1 VVEDMNK
8 VMNSG
13 VSSSAS
19 PSKVIGVSVYSDN
32 VQSAEGNTP
41 ALEMIMESQDLKVH
55 YGSYLAVRDVNL
67 QVHKNEITALIGPS
81 GCGKSTILRCF
92 NRMNDLIPTAK
103 VSGSVQMQTP
113 ERCDVVLEWFF
124 KSRIHFQNQS
134 LTTLL
139 LALG

>member
-1 VVEDMNK
+1 MVEDMNK

-81 GCGKSTILRCF
+81 GCGK
-92 NRMNDLIPTAK
+92 
-103 VSGSVQMQTP
+103 
-113 ERCDVVLEWFF
+113 
-124 KSRIHFQNQS
+124 
-134 LTTLL
+134 
-139 LALG
+139 